1 VNDSDVIAALATPVG
16 KSALAIIRVSGIDS
30 HSVIQRSI
38 KEADKFKSASSNK
51 IQRYNFINEA
61 YQSLIDDITAIKY
74 YAPKSYTGENM
85 VEIVSHGSKIVINEI
100 LNEIIRNGGRIAGKG
115 EFTRRAFLNNKMD
128 LIKAEYILQKINSTN
143 GIQQRICANIVEKKQ
158 EKTINS
164 WREEIKKLLVEVET
178 EIEFNEDVKYDSS
191 DFLIAERLRAVIE
204 KELNI
209 WNKIKRYNKD
219 LKMVICGPANVGKSS
234 LFNTLL
240 GYNRAIVTDTPGT
253 TRDTISESIIID
265 NNEIEIID
273 SAGLR
278 ETENSIEKEG
288 IERTKKE
295 IEEASIVLWVNSV
308 DQDRV
313 VPQNDIHD
321 KVITILN
328 KIDLKKED
336 DTIEN
341 DQICIS
347 LEENTNIEKIVEKI
361 REKIKNI
368 NDTEIPSLIANER
381 HVQIAERIKDYL
393 SEVITYWNE
402 KEKAAYYMY
411 KILEEIEEL
420 IGKRDREEVYNE
432 IFSKFCIG
440 K

>member
-1 VNDSDVIAALATPVG
+1 VNDCDVIAALATPIG
-16 KSALAIIRVSGIDS
+16 KSALAIIRVSGTEAHDI
-30 HSVIQRSI
+30 IKRSI

-51 IQRYNFINEA
+51 IQRYNFINETS
-61 YQSLIDDITAIKY
+61 QSLIDDITAIKY
-74 YAPKSYTGENM
+74 YAPISYTGENM
-85 VEIVSHGSKIVINEI
+85 VEIVSHGSKMVINEI
-100 LNEIIRNGGRIAGKG
+100 LNEIIKNGGRIAGKG

-143 GIQQRICANIVEKKQ
+143 GIQQKICANIIEKKQ
-158 EKTINS
+158 EKIIDS

-178 EIEFNEDVKYDSS
+178 EIEFNEDVKCNSS
-191 DFLIAERLRAVIE
+191 DFLIAERLRMIIE
-204 KELNI
+204 KELNL

-234 LFNTLL
+234 LFNKII
-240 GYNRAIVTDTPGT
+240 GYNRAIVTDIPGT
-253 TRDTISESIIID
+253 TRDTISENIIID

-308 DQDRV
+308 DQERV
-313 VPQNDIHD
+313 EPEDDIQD
-321 KVITILN
+321 KVIRILN
-328 KIDLKKED
+328 KIDLKEED
-336 DTIEN
+336 IIEN
-341 DQICIS
+341 DHICIS
-347 LEENTNIEKIVEKI
+347 LEENKNIEKIVEKI

-368 NDTEIPSLIANER
+368 IDTEIPSLIANER
-381 HVQIAERIKDYL
+381 HVQKAERIKEYL
-393 SEVITYWNE
+393 SEVIIYWNE

-420 IGKRDREEVYNE
+420 IGKRDREEVYDM